1 MLFRSH
7 SLQEI
12 EKAME
17 ESGSQVLGG
26 VFVQCYNDC
35 PKEIEWVYG
44 QAKQSSK
51 LLGVVGGL
59 DITKYEKMKE
69 LINKYKGREEGP
81 KFLGVRYLL
90 AWDQEDF
97 MLREDAL
104 KGLQIL
110 ADNNLTFDWHT
121 PTSGCKRQSRGVTQR
136 FKHFCKAR
144 SVQSKIFLRL
154 Q

>member
-1 MLFRSH
+1 MSWHRYFFRSH
-7 SLQEI
+7 SLKEI
-12 EKAME
+12 ENTMT
-17 ESGSQVLGG
+17 ESGAQVLGG

-35 PKEIEWVYG
+35 PEEIDWVYS

-59 DITKYEKMKE
+59 DITKHDKMRKM
-69 LINKYKGREEGP
+69 INKYKEREEGP

-90 AWDQEDF
+90 AWDEEDF

-121 PTSGCKRQSRGVTQR
+121 PTSGLN
-136 FKHFCKAR
+136 KAIK
-144 SVQSKIFLRL
+144 KIITK
-154 Q
+154 

>member
-1 MLFRSH
+1 MT
-7 SLQEI
+7 
-12 EKAME
+12 
-17 ESGSQVLGG
+17 ESGAQVLGG

-35 PKEIEWVYG
+35 PEEIDWVYS

-59 DITKYEKMKE
+59 DITKHDKMRE
-69 LINKYKGREEGP
+69 MINKYKGREEGP

-121 PTSGCKRQSRGVTQR
+121 PTSGL
-136 FKHFCKAR
+136 KANKKLFTKL
-144 SVQSKIFLRL
+144 STSF
-154 Q
+154 

>member
-1 MLFRSH
+1 M
-7 SLQEI
+7 
-12 EKAME
+12 AD
-17 ESGSQVLGG
+17 SGAQVLGG

-35 PKEIEWVYG
+35 PEEIDWVYG

-59 DITKYEKMKE
+59 DITKHDKMRE
-69 LINKYKGREEGP
+69 MINKYKAREEGP

-110 ADNNLTFDWHT
+110 AENNLTFDWHT
-121 PTSGCKRQSRGVTQR
+121 PTSGLKTRGISQR
-136 FKHFCKAR
+136 CQAFLKVLSA
-144 SVQSKIFLRL
+144 QSKIFPRLLRKFL
-154 Q
+154 ISR

>member
-1 MLFRSH
+1 
-7 SLQEI
+7 
-12 EKAME
+12 ME

-35 PKEIEWVYG
+35 PEEIDWVYG
-44 QAKQSSK
+44 QAKQSNK
-51 LLGVVGGL
+51 LFGVVGGL
-59 DITKYEKMKE
+59 DITKHDKMKE
-69 LINKYKGREEGP
+69 LIKKYKGKEEGP
-81 KFLGVRYLL
+81 QFLGVRYLL

-121 PTSGCKRQSRGVTQR
+121 PTSGCKAIKRRNTKLST
-136 FKHFCKAR
+136 FLKDR
-144 SVQSKIFLRL
+144 SAQSKIFPRL